1 MDNDKNPGSAV
12 RKVRTESGLSLRFL
26 AHQVGQTYGA
36 LQMVEIGSRSLKER
50 LAKKIGIALGCDYKA
65 LLRGDAIALDGKPY
79 RSYHYKEWQT
89 TRVPASDLDDAI
101 GISSMHLEFL
111 LRAAAVDFS
120 GLEHPSRFREVTA
133 TLNQAMADVIEQ
145 WGLLDSLNFKMAS
158 EPAFEASDDVT
169 LGKLRERYSCLPEW
183 KNWDS
188 PEYSDEFK
196 LKSKLTEFR
205 LWHPIFGSRPWLEK
219 DTSSLNE
226 IVMKFR
232 IRLQLK
238 ADWLPQK
245 VEMEW
250 TEFQCGGP
258 SNRDAVRHYWN
269 PASDVHHSYLLN
281 QARPDKS
288 SQQEQG

>member
-1 MDNDKNPGSAV
+1 MQKNEQVGIAV
-12 RKVRTESGLSLRFL
+12 RKVRTDSGLSLRFV
-26 AHQVGQTYGA
+26 ADRVGLTYGA
-36 LQMVEIGSRSLKER
+36 LQMIEIGTRSLSTR
-50 LAKKIGIALGCDYKA
+50 AAKKIGIFLGCDYKA

-79 RSYHYKEWQT
+79 KSYHYKEWQT

-101 GISSMHLEFL
+101 GISSMYLEFL

-120 GLEHPSRFREVTA
+120 GFEHPSRFREVTA

-145 WGLLDSLNFKMAS
+145 RGLLDSLNFKMATD
-158 EPAFEASDDVT
+158 PIFEASDDVT
-169 LGKLRERYSCLPEW
+169 LGELRERYSCLPEW

-188 PEYSDEFK
+188 PEYSEELK

-205 LWHPIFGSRPWLEK
+205 LWHPIFGSRPWLKK

-258 SNRDAVRHYWN
+258 SNRNAVRHYWN
-269 PASDVHHSYLLN
+269 PATDVHYSYLLN
-281 QARPDKS
+281 QSRDDKGS
-288 SQQEQG
+288 HQE